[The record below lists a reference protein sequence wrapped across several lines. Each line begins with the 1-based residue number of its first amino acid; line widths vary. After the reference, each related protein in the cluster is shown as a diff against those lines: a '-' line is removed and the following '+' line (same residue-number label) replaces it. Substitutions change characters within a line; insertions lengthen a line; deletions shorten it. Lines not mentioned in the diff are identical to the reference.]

1 MGFGHWIMD
10 HFWFVAIASL
20 FALFGIHLAVS
31 RLLGTARNLPN
42 KERSKE
48 SASQ

>member
-10 HFWFVAIASL
+10 HFWLVAIASL
-20 FALFGIHLAVS
+20 FAIVGIHLAVS
-31 RLLGTARNLPN
+31 RLLRTARNLPN
-42 KERSKE
+42 KEPSKG